1 MSIYAHSA
9 TQATKPAPRPS
20 SAKHRDSFA
29 RDAVFTE
36 FRPRDARA
44 LGHDGFK
51 DRRPNDGPRH
61 IGEVAAG
68 VVQDVGDRAL
78 RHWLAQAAQAETYED
93 RAVALE
99 IASEIARLAGIDIN
113 LPELDAA

>member
-1 MSIYAHSA
+1 MNTYTKSA
-9 TQATKPAPRPS
+9 SGATAPDPS
-20 SAKHRDSFA
+20 PSVSNRRADFA
-29 RDAVFTE
+29 RQAVFAE

-51 DRRPNDGPRH
+51 DRCPNDAPRH
-61 IGEVAAG
+61 IGEIAAG

-78 RHWLAQAAQAETYED
+78 RHWLAQAARAESDED

-99 IASEIARLAGIDIN
+99 IASEIARLAGIDID

>member
-1 MSIYAHSA
+1 MSTTCLLRRSNRPDNP
-9 TQATKPAPRPS
+9 TRTPKRRPALG
-20 SAKHRDSFA
+20 
-29 RDAVFTE
+29 RDAVFAD
-36 FRPRDARA
+36 FRGRDARA
-44 LGHDGFK
+44 IDQGDFVG
-51 DRRPNDGPRH
+51 RRPNDRPRH

-99 IASEIARLAGIDIN
+99 IAGEIARLAGIDID
-113 LPELDAA
+113 LPELEAA

>member
-1 MSIYAHSA
+1 MRIYTNSPSVGNR
-9 TQATKPAPRPS
+9 PAS
-20 SAKHRDSFA
+20 QHRTNFA
-29 RDAVFTE
+29 RDAVFE
-36 FRPRDARA
+36 GFRPRDARA

-68 VVQDVGDRAL
+68 VVHDVGDRAL

-93 RAVALE
+93 RTAALE
-99 IASEIARLAGIDIN
+99 IAAEIARLAGIDID
-113 LPELDAA
+113 LPEVHAA

>member
-1 MSIYAHSA
+1 MNTYTKSA
-9 TQATKPAPRPS
+9 SGATAPPENPTPNRR
-20 SAKHRDSFA
+20 AAFA
-29 RDAVFTE
+29 RDAVFEE

-51 DRRPNDGPRH
+51 DRRPNDSPRH

-68 VVQDVGDRAL
+68 VVQDVGDRAV

-99 IASEIARLAGIDIN
+99 IASEIADLMG
-113 LPELDAA
+113 LDPIGRRAA

>member
-1 MSIYAHSA
+1 MRIYTRAGG
-9 TQATKPAPRPS
+9 QASRPAPDIP
-20 SAKHRDSFA
+20 SAKHRASFA

-68 VVQDVGDRAL
+68 VVHDVGDRAL

-99 IASEIARLAGIDIN
+99 IAGEIARLMG
-113 LPELDAA
+113 LDVDQIGRRAA